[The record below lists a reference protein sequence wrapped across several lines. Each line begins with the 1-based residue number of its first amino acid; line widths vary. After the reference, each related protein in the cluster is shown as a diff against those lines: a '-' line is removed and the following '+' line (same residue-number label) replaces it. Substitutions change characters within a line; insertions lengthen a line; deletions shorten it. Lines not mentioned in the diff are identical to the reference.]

1 MPTHSSQ
8 ATAEGLP
15 EIENPWVKA
24 RRLAR
29 ELSDTLAS
37 IDDGDRPE
45 YAMVFPDT
53 SRGYRY
59 GFASGGLS
67 DPCKLKLPV
76 DQVNDLSQELAD
88 VLDEYAD
95 GQFMAVVLPRSRS
108 MGWPVMFGSIKAQ
121 QDLISQQ
128 AANASKVEKPHE

>member
-8 ATAEGLP
+8 AAAEGMP
-15 EIENPWVKA
+15 EFEKPWVKA

-37 IDDGDRPE
+37 IDDADRPE

-67 DPCKLKLPV
+67 DPVKMKLPV
-76 DQVNDLSQELAD
+76 DQLNDLSQSVAD
-88 VLDEYAD
+88 ALDEWQD
-95 GQFMAVVLPRSRS
+95 GEYMAVILPRSRS
-108 MGWPVMFGSIKAQ
+108 NGWPVMFGSIKSQ
-121 QDLISQQ
+121 QDLI
-128 AANASKVEKPHE
+128 AAKAREALEAEASL